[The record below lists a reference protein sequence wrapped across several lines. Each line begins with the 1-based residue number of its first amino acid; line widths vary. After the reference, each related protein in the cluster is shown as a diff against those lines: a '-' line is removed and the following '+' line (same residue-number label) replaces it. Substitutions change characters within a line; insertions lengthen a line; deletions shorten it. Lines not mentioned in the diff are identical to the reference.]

1 MSENELTESQT
12 TDIAGVEAK
21 QFELAQRKAM
31 IYAQSSL
38 VPKEYRN
45 NVGNVLIAQNMAQRL
60 GADVLMVMQNLY
72 IVHGNPAWSA
82 KFNIACFNSCG
93 KYTAIKYQMNEDKT
107 ECVAYCTELA
117 TGEIIEGVTVSLAM
131 AKAEGWSTK
140 NGSKWKTLPELMLRY
155 RAATFLIRSTAPEI
169 TMGLQT
175 VDEVNDSTTVQGS
188 VIPKTTNLGDAM
200 KAIAFD
206 AGDPSEDQLLR
217 ETLAESMES
226 NDAEAKGGDLFPS
239 EGSYE

>member
-1 MSENELTESQT
+1 MSKNELTT
-12 TDIAGVEAK
+12 TQSTDLAEVEAK

-31 IYAQSSL
+31 IYAKSTL
-38 VPKEYRN
+38 VPKAYQN
-45 NVGNVLIAQNMAQRL
+45 NVGNVLIAQNMARRL

-93 KYTAIKYQMNEDKT
+93 KYTAIKYRMNEAKT
-107 ECVAYCTELA
+107 ECVAHCIELA
-117 TGEIIEGVTVSLAM
+117 TGEVIEGVTVSLEM

-175 VDEVNDSTTVQGS
+175 VDELNDVQTVQGAI
-188 VIPKTTNLGDAM
+188 IPKTTNLGDVM

-206 AGDPSEDQLLR
+206 AGEPVA

-239 EGSYE
+239 DGSYE

>member
-1 MSENELTESQT
+1 MNETQLTASQP
-12 TDIAGVEAK
+12 TDLAEVEAR
-21 QFELAQRKAM
+21 QFELQQRRAM
-31 IYAQSSL
+31 IYAKSSL
-38 VPKEYRN
+38 VPKEYQN
-45 NVGNVLIAQNMAQRL
+45 NVGNVLIAMNMAERL

-93 KYTAIKYQMNEDKT
+93 KYTAIKYRMNEAKT
-107 ECVAYCTELA
+107 ECVAHCIELA
-117 TGEIIEGVTVSLAM
+117 TGEVIEGVTVSLAM

-155 RAATFLIRSTAPEI
+155 RAATFLIRSTAPEL

-175 VDEVNDSTTVQGS
+175 VQEVNDTRTVQGS
-188 VIPKTTNLGDAM
+188 VIPKTTNLGDVM
-200 KAIAFD
+200 RAIAFD
-206 AGDPSEDQLLR
+206 AGEPVA

-226 NDAEAKGGDLFPS
+226 NDAEAKGGDLFKS

>member
-1 MSENELTESQT
+1 MSENELTT
-12 TDIAGVEAK
+12 TQATDLAEVEAK

-31 IYAQSSL
+31 IYAKSTL
-38 VPKEYRN
+38 VPKAYQN

-93 KYTAIKYQMNEDKT
+93 KYTAIKYRMNEAKT
-107 ECVAYCTELA
+107 ECVAHCIELA
-117 TGEIIEGVTVSLAM
+117 TGEVIEGVTVSLEM

-175 VDEVNDSTTVQGS
+175 VDEMNDVQTVQGS
-188 VIPKTTNLGDAM
+188 VVPKTTNLGDVM

-206 AGDPSEDQLLR
+206 AGEPVA

-226 NDAEAKGGDLFPS
+226 NDAETKGGDLFPS

>member
-1 MSENELTESQT
+1 MSENELTTAQA
-12 TDIAGVEAK
+12 TDLAEVEAK

-31 IYAQSSL
+31 IYAKSTL
-38 VPKEYRN
+38 VPKAYQN

-93 KYTAIKYQMNEDKT
+93 KYTAIKYRMNEAKT
-107 ECVAYCTELA
+107 ECVAHCIELA
-117 TGEIIEGVTVSLAM
+117 TGEVIEGVTVSLEM
-131 AKAEGWSTK
+131 AKAEGWTK
-140 NGSKWKTLPELMLRY
+140 NPKYKSMPELMLRY

-169 TMGLQT
+169 TMGLHT
-175 VDEVNDSTTVQGS
+175 VDEMNDVQTVQGS
-188 VIPKTTNLGDAM
+188 VVPKTTNLGDVM

-206 AGDPSEDQLLR
+206 AGEPVA

-239 EGSYE
+239 EGQYE

>member
-1 MSENELTESQT
+1 MSENELTVNQATET
-12 TDIAGVEAK
+12 AEAEAR
-21 QFELAQRKAM
+21 QFELQQRKAM
-31 IYAQSSL
+31 IYAKSTL
-38 VPKEYRN
+38 VPKDYRN
-45 NVGNVLIAQNMAQRL
+45 NVANVLIAMKMAKQI
-60 GADVLMVMQNLY
+60 GADDLMVMQNLY

-82 KFNIACFNSCG
+82 KFYIACFNSCG
-93 KYTAIKYQMNEDKT
+93 TYSSIQYRMNEAKT
-107 ECVAYCTELA
+107 ECVAYCIELA
-117 TGEIIEGVTVSLAM
+117 TGAVVEGVTVSLAM

-155 RAATFLIRSTAPEI
+155 RAATYLIRTVAPQL
-169 TMGLQT
+169 TMGFT
-175 VDEVNDSTTVQGS
+175 EDEVRDATTVQGS
-188 VIPKTTNLGDAM
+188 VIPKTTNLGDVM

-206 AGDPSEDQLLR
+206 AGEPSEDQLLR